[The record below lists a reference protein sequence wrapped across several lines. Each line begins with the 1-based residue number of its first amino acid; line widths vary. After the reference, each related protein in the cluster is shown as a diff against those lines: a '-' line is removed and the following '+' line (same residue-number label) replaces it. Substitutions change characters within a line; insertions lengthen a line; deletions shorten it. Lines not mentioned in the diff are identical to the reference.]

1 MSTCDANWDVDLICQ
16 HLKQSSAK
24 VGSTGQWYKLMDPGG
39 TLDDRSYVFDMLTN
53 DPAHTDPN
61 DVSQSMIP
69 WNQLN
74 KGIVKVF
81 KSEYACGS
89 VVKLAFTKYMGW
101 KGEPR
106 RRSMKHPRWDGLKWI
121 KNSLAAGIPVRAYL
135 QTRHHYVGIVGYSE
149 RLVMKTPLR
158 FLIMDPWPGGADTGS
173 TKFKYAGKDTMFLG
187 EASVEDGKIVY
198 DATKHEVTAV
208 EGFHPF

>member
-1 MSTCDANWDVDLICQ
+1 MCFFGGEAMSTCDANWDVDLICQ

-24 VGSTGQWYKLMDPGG
+24 IGPTGQWYKLMDPGG

-74 KGIVKVF
+74 AGIVKVF

-89 VVKLAFTKYMGW
+89 VVKLAFTKY
-101 KGEPR
+101 
-106 RRSMKHPRWDGLKWI
+106 
-121 KNSLAAGIPVRAYL
+121 
-135 QTRHHYVGIVGYSE
+135 
-149 RLVMKTPLR
+149 
-158 FLIMDPWPGGADTGS
+158 
-173 TKFKYAGKDTMFLG
+173 
-187 EASVEDGKIVY
+187 
-198 DATKHEVTAV
+198 
-208 EGFHPF
+208 